1 MSLTSLSQI
10 PAELVWTILGV
21 VLVFCEFFIPGL
33 VIAFFGFGALF
44 TALTTWIGLTTSLA
58 LQLLV
63 FIISSIL
70 MLLLL
75 RKYLKRTF
83 LGDAKSQVDRINFSV
98 EVGKIV
104 PVIEYIQPG
113 EVGGKVRYQ
122 GTNWSA
128 KSTESIPPG
137 ESVKIIGCENI
148 TLIVEKL
155 EKK

>member
-1 MSLTSLSQI
+1 MSLSSLSQI
-10 PAELVWTILGV
+10 PAEIVWTVIGI
-21 VLVFCEFFIPGL
+21 VLVFMEFFIPGL
-33 VIAFFGFGALF
+33 VIAFFGFGALI

-58 LQLLV
+58 AQLLV
-63 FIISSIL
+63 FIIFSIL
-70 MLLLL
+70 MLVLL

-83 LGDAKSQVDRINFSV
+83 LGDSTSQVDRINFSV

-104 PVIEYIQPG
+104 PVIEFIQPG

-128 KSTESIPPG
+128 KATEAIPPG

-148 TLIVEKL
+148 TLIVEKV
-155 EKK
+155 ETK